1 MNHTTDTD
9 TDGDRLR
16 KLFDALKAKTGM
28 GKAEFARVFKAP
40 GGASQIS
47 QHISGNRPIGLDSM
61 ACYTNAFKCVVS
73 DISPA
78 MAAQIKRIAQAKAVS
93 GPSESRFALE
103 MVPLSQDA
111 LKLAHWFDGL
121 PAGAAKAQALAD
133 CMRVVAGCLVEAG
146 QSAAHGA
153 DAQAKTSDAPR
164 PGAPVVRK
172 MPVSKRIDQGER

>member
-1 MNHTTDTD
+1 VSEAESLFAATTVGPSSADC
-9 TDGDRLR
+9 GREGALVS
-16 KLFDALKAKTGM
+16 DAG
-28 GKAEFARVFKAP
+28 RV
-40 GGASQIS
+40 G
-47 QHISGNRPIGLDSM
+47 GLDSM
-61 ACYTNAFKCVVS
+61 ACYTKAFKCVVS

-103 MVPLSQDA
+103 VVPLSQDA

>member
-1 MNHTTDTD
+1 MNHAIDPD

-61 ACYTNAFKCVVS
+61 ACYITAFKCTAA
-73 DISPA
+73 DISPTL
-78 MAAQIKRIAQAKAVS
+78 AAQIKRVAQTNGAAS
-93 GPSESRFALE
+93 LSESRFALE
-103 MVPLSQDA
+103 MAPLSQDA

-153 DAQAKTSDAPR
+153 GAQAKTSAAPH

-172 MPVSKRIDQGER
+172 MPVSSRTGPA

>member
-61 ACYTNAFKCVVS
+61 ACYTTAFKCVVS

-78 MAAQIKRIAQAKAVS
+78 MAAQIKRIPQAKVAS
-93 GPSESRFALE
+93 GLSESRFALE
-103 MVPLSQDA
+103 IAPLSQDA

-121 PAGAAKAQALAD
+121 PAGETKAQALAE
-133 CMRVVAGCLVEAG
+133 CMRVVARCLVEAE
-146 QSAAHGA
+146 QSVAHGA
-153 DAQAKTSDAPR
+153 SARSRSRTEA
-164 PGAPVVRK
+164 
-172 MPVSKRIDQGER
+172 